1 MRNCSASMLFPSY
14 CENERAEDNVYY
26 KLLGIVLDPEEKSG
40 FQMGQG
46 IFWDMSSLINSS
58 NRGHIHIK

>member
-1 MRNCSASMLFPSY
+1 MLFPSY
-14 CENERAEDNVYY
+14 CENVERAEDNVHY

-40 FQMGQG
+40 FQMDQG